1 MSSDQLR
8 ASLWADLFFA
18 AGVLVALCVLA
29 GWSFDIPALRD
40 FNVGHYPTWPITA
53 AANLSL
59 SIALLSI
66 DRVPEPARRVLL
78 LVPMCIAMIAL
89 AEDVTG
95 ASTGFDRLLIPQ
107 RLDNYALS
115 HPGRPGLIPSISLLV
130 MVWAGWRANAVQRQ
144 GGTVLFLHGCA
155 MIGLAAMSF
164 SLLLLLG
171 ESGLAEQPSRV
182 AASLPVTLMLL
193 SQAGGLLIWLIKH
206 QRGLP
211 WSRGGWMRP
220 INFVLIAVLV
230 LPAILLPL
238 HLKIAQLGWLP
249 KLSAEILGSVLNL
262 LIVVALLGWAIE
274 RMAREQALLEQ
285 RESALDASRAQ
296 LESILATVPDA
307 MIVIDDH
314 GRIQRFSAAAER
326 LFGYRAEETI
336 GRDVAML
343 MTEADRREDHL
354 AHYRATGERRVIGH
368 IRAFK
373 ACRADG
379 VEIPIELSV
388 GETRIDGNRIFTGF
402 VRDISD
408 RVAAEGHMEQLRAEY
423 AHSARRSAMGEM
435 AAALA
440 HELNQP
446 LAAAGN
452 FLGAAEVIL
461 EQSGADHPAT
471 EMLGRASTQLV
482 RAGEIIRRLRDFMIG
497 RDVELHVEDLAQ
509 IVADAAAIAFV
520 GLPPVEVSYDIAR
533 EARMIFADRVQTQQ
547 VLVNI
552 LRNAAEAMRELAP
565 ELRRIVLV
573 AGPAE
578 GDMAEICV
586 VDTGPGFPRKLLDN
600 MRVPFLSTK
609 AGRGMGVGLSISRRI
624 VEAHGGRFTARN
636 GPSGGGMVCFTLPLD
651 RSEGGV

>member
-1 MSSDQLR
+1 
-8 ASLWADLFFA
+8 
-18 AGVLVALCVLA
+18 
-29 GWSFDIPALRD
+29 
-40 FNVGHYPTWPITA
+40 
-53 AANLSL
+53 
-59 SIALLSI
+59 
-66 DRVPEPARRVLL
+66 
-78 LVPMCIAMIAL
+78 
-89 AEDVTG
+89 
-95 ASTGFDRLLIPQ
+95 
-107 RLDNYALS
+107 
-115 HPGRPGLIPSISLLV
+115 
-130 MVWAGWRANAVQRQ
+130 
-144 GGTVLFLHGCA
+144 
-155 MIGLAAMSF
+155 
-164 SLLLLLG
+164 
-171 ESGLAEQPSRV
+171 
-182 AASLPVTLMLL
+182 MLL

-220 INFVLIAVLV
+220 INFALIAVLV

-274 RMAREQALLEQ
+274 RMAHEQALLEE

-326 LFGYRAEETI
+326 LFGYRADEAI
-336 GRDVAML
+336 GRDVEML
-343 MTEADRREDHL
+343 MTEADRREDYL
-354 AHYRATGERRVIGH
+354 AHYRATGERHVIGH
-368 IRAFK
+368 IRTFRAR
-373 ACRADG
+373 RADG

-388 GETRIDGNRIFTGF
+388 GETRIDGKRIFTGF

-408 RVAAEGHMEQLRAEY
+408 RVAAEGHMEQLHAEY
-423 AHSARRSAMGEM
+423 AQSARRNAMGEM

-452 FLGAAEVIL
+452 FLGTAEVML
-461 EQSGADHPAT
+461 ERSDANDPAA
-471 EMLGRASTQLV
+471 EMLGKASAQLV

-497 RDVELHVEDLAQ
+497 RDVELHVEDLSQ
-509 IVADAAAIAFV
+509 IVADAAALAFV
-520 GLPPVEVSYDIAR
+520 GLPPVEASYDIAR
-533 EARMIFADRVQTQQ
+533 EARMIFADRVQAQQ

-552 LRNAAEAMRELAP
+552 LRNAAEAVRELPP

-573 AGPAE
+573 AGPAD
-578 GDMAEICV
+578 GDMVELCV
-586 VDTGPGFPRKLLDN
+586 LDTGPGFPRKLLEN

-636 GPSGGGMVCFTLPLD
+636 GPSGGGMVCFTLPLY
-651 RSEGGV
+651 RAEVGE